1 MVAPLS
7 PPPEDAEPAV
17 GRRQVLAGISWKAL
31 SAIVLQGTNI
41 VTTFIL
47 LRILSPDEFG
57 LAAMV
62 LVLSSVI
69 LLFADVGLGAALIQR
84 ETIDERDRS
93 TAFWISASIG
103 LALTLAVFLGAGLV
117 ADAYGQPKVEP
128 LLRVFSV
135 EFVLAAL
142 GTTQSSLLMRAMR
155 FRALELRSIVAALVG
170 AATAIVIA
178 ALGGGTWALIGQGL
192 ASTGLSTA
200 LLWTSSPWRPHLLFA
215 RERVRALASVG
226 GSVFGTRLAGYVGQ
240 NADTLI
246 VARALGATSLGIY
259 GIAYNI
265 TVVPATRMA
274 GPVQAV
280 LFPAFARIRDP
291 EEVGR
296 AWLRATRAV
305 SAVAVPALLGLVV
318 VAPDFIAVFAPG
330 DEWEPAVPILQILA
344 WNGLLQAITG
354 LNASVLIGLGHSGRL
369 FRFTLASTVVLVGAF
384 LIGTHWGL
392 KGVAVCY
399 AVAATLIYPAY
410 VRMTARAT
418 GLTLAA
424 VGRSLAGTAAIS
436 VVMAAAVGAV
446 HYGLVRLGLP
456 AGLRLGIEIAAGLAL
471 YTFLAVTLVPDLRAE
486 LHAWRRRGDAAP
498 A

>member
-1 MVAPLS
+1 
-7 PPPEDAEPAV
+7 
-17 GRRQVLAGISWKAL
+17 
-31 SAIVLQGTNI
+31 
-41 VTTFIL
+41 
-47 LRILSPDEFG
+47 
-57 LAAMV
+57 
-62 LVLSSVI
+62 
-69 LLFADVGLGAALIQR
+69 
-84 ETIDERDRS
+84 
-93 TAFWISASIG
+93 
-103 LALTLAVFLGAGLV
+103 
-117 ADAYGQPKVEP
+117 
-128 LLRVFSV
+128 
-135 EFVLAAL
+135 
-142 GTTQSSLLMRAMR
+142 
-155 FRALELRSIVAALVG
+155 
-170 AATAIVIA
+170 
-178 ALGGGTWALIGQGL
+178 
-192 ASTGLSTA
+192 
-200 LLWTSSPWRPHLLFA
+200 
-215 RERVRALASVG
+215 VRALASVG

-318 VAPDFIAVFAPG
+318 VAPDFVAVFAPG

>member
-1 MVAPLS
+1 MEAPLS
-7 PPPEDAEPAV
+7 PPPGDAGPAV
-17 GRRQVLAGISWKAL
+17 GRRQVVAGISWKAV

-41 VTTFIL
+41 ITTFIL
-47 LRILSPDEFG
+47 LRILSPHEFG

-93 TAFWISASIG
+93 TVFWITASIG
-103 LALTLAVFLGAGLV
+103 LALTVAAFLAAGLV
-117 ADAYGQPKVEP
+117 ADVYGEPKVEP
-128 LLRVFSV
+128 MLRVFSL
-135 EFVLAAL
+135 EFLFAAL
-142 GTTQSSLLMRAMR
+142 GTTQGSLLMRAMK
-155 FRALELRSIVAALVG
+155 FRALELRAIVAALAG

-178 ALGGGTWALIGQGL
+178 ALGGGAWALIGQGVVN
-192 ASTGLSTA
+192 SGLSTA

-215 RERVRALASVG
+215 RERVRSLASVG
-226 GSVFGTRLAGYVGQ
+226 GSVFGIRLAGYVNQ

-246 VARALGATSLGIY
+246 VARALGAASLGIY

-265 TVVPATRMA
+265 TIIPATRISA
-274 GPVQAV
+274 PVQAV

-291 EEVGR
+291 GEVGR
-296 AWLRATRAV
+296 AWLRATRVV

-318 VAPDFIAVFAPG
+318 VAPDFVAVFAPG
-330 DEWEPAVPILQILA
+330 EEWEPAVPILQILA
-344 WNGLLQAITG
+344 WNGLLQAIAG
-354 LNASVLIGLGHSGRL
+354 LSSTVLIGLGHSGRL
-369 FRFTLASTVVLVGAF
+369 FRFTVVTSVVLVAAF

-399 AVAATLIYPAY
+399 AVAATVIYPLY
-410 VRMTARAT
+410 IRMAARAT
-418 GLTLAA
+418 GLGLAA
-424 VGRSLAGTAAIS
+424 VGRSLAGTAA
-436 VVMAAAVGAV
+436 VALVMAAGVGAV

-456 AGLRLGIEIAAGLAL
+456 AALRLGIEIAAGLAL
-471 YTFLAVTLVPDLRAE
+471 YAALSAKLLPDLRAE
-486 LHAWRRRGDAAP
+486 LRALRRRGEPAP

>member
-1 MVAPLS
+1 MDAPLS
-7 PPPEDAEPAV
+7 PPPGDPEPAI
-17 GRRQVLAGISWKAL
+17 GRRQVLAGISWKAV

-47 LRILSPDEFG
+47 LRILSPGQFG

-103 LALTLAVFLGAGLV
+103 LALTVAAFLAAGLV

-128 LLRVFSV
+128 LLRVFSL

-142 GTTQSSLLMRAMR
+142 GTTQSALLMRAMR
-155 FRALELRSIVAALVG
+155 FRALELRSIVSALVG

-178 ALGGGTWALIGQGL
+178 VLGGGTWALIGQGL

-200 LLWTSSPWRPHLLFA
+200 LLWTSSPWRPHLVFA
-215 RERVRALASVG
+215 RERARTLASFG
-226 GSVFGTRLAGYVGQ
+226 GNVFGARLAGYVND

-246 VARALGATSLGIY
+246 VARSLGASSLGIY

-305 SAVAVPALLGLVV
+305 SALAVPALLGLVV

-330 DEWEPAVPILQILA
+330 AEWEPAVPILQILA
-344 WNGLLQAITG
+344 WNGLLQAVAG
-354 LNASVLIGLGHSGRL
+354 LSGTVLIGLGYSGRL
-369 FRFTLASTVVLVGAF
+369 FRFTVASTVVFVAAF
-384 LIGTHWGL
+384 LIGTNWGL

-399 AVAATLIYPAY
+399 AIAATFIYPAY
-410 VRMTARAT
+410 VWLAARAT
-418 GLTLAA
+418 GLPLAA
-424 VGRSLAGTAAIS
+424 VGRSLVGTAVVS
-436 VVMAAAVGAV
+436 LVMAAGVGAV
-446 HYGLVRLGLP
+446 HYGLVRTGLP
-456 AGLRLGIEIAAGLAL
+456 AGVRLGGEIAAGLAL
-471 YTFLAVTLVPDLRAE
+471 YAALTVKLLPDVLAELRA
-486 LHAWRRRGDAAP
+486 LRRRGDPAP